1 VNPLRRIA
9 ARTLVL
15 SALGAAS
22 VGGPLCAQGADA
34 SPAGRASD
42 RRSASTEAPDFV
54 RSTSRDGVVALDTG
68 TTIYRRADGTGPTIA
83 LVGVVHIGDKAYYA
97 RLVELLDRH
106 ETVLFES
113 VMPRGSFGAGGADDD
128 ERRRTT
134 IEVIDFLRD
143 ALEAH
148 LSSEG
153 ELPGT
158 IAELRAFMAARDSRA
173 ARSIDLAMIDGWGNP
188 VTYRREDAQ
197 RPLLTSFGADG
208 VAGGEGAAAD
218 IVATE
223 LGGAGSAD
231 PAHGEADRGGAKRGK
246 SGPHL
251 YETFAASLGT
261 DTQIGSIDYD
271 RAHWWPAD
279 MSAQRMKERLLARG
293 VRSSVVDIVSA
304 GDGLQLGLIRLLLGI
319 ASKSPEF
326 KRTVIK
332 MLGTASEQSR
342 ASGIGGEEMAV
353 ILDERN
359 EVVVARLRELLAS
372 DAAPRSIA
380 VFYGAAHMP
389 GIGASLEREFGLV
402 PVESTWFTAMSDDG
416 WGVDKIE
423 ARIAALERSR
433 AATVAADPMGA
444 FPACAEVDARLDA
457 LRARLATR
465 RLQQ

>member
-1 VNPLRRIA
+1 VITMRRLA
-9 ARTLVL
+9 ARALAIT
-15 SALGAAS
+15 ALGAACAA
-22 VGGPLCAQGADA
+22 GPIDAQGAGESA
-34 SPAGRASD
+34 AKPSSD
-42 RRSASTEAPDFV
+42 RRAAATEAPDFV

-68 TTIYRRADGTGPTIA
+68 TTVYRRADGTGPAVA
-83 LVGVVHIGDKAYYA
+83 LVGVVHIGDASYYA

-106 ETVLFES
+106 EAVLFES

-134 IEVIDFLRD
+134 VEVIDFLRD
-143 ALEAH
+143 ALAAH
-148 LSSEG
+148 VSSEG
-153 ELPGT
+153 QLPGT
-158 IAELRAFMAARDSRA
+158 IAGLRAFMAARDSRA

-188 VTYRREDAQ
+188 ITYRREDAMH
-197 RPLLTSFGADG
+197 PLLTSYGADG
-208 VAGGEGAAAD
+208 MAGGEGAASD

-223 LGGAGSAD
+223 LGGVGSDD
-231 PAHGEADRGGAKRGK
+231 PAHGGPARPDAKRGK
-246 SGPHL
+246 PGPHL

-271 RAHWWPAD
+271 RSHWWPAD

-342 ASGIGGEEMAV
+342 ASGIGREEMAV

-372 DAAPRSIA
+372 DAAPRSVA

-389 GIGASLEREFGLV
+389 GIGASLEREFGMV

-416 WGVDKIE
+416 WGADRIE

-433 AATVAADPMGA
+433 AATIAADPQGA
-444 FPACAEVDARLDA
+444 FPACAELDARLDA